1 MNNIRSPAPVGAFY
15 LEKLRGDRMN
25 NEQDI
30 QDIKERL
37 VRIET
42 LLETNNGK
50 VELEL
55 KALEEKIKVANH
67 RIEDLESTITWLW
80 RAIIGAVVGGAI
92 ALLFK

>member
-1 MNNIRSPAPVGAFY
+1 MNSIRSPASVLGCF
-15 LEKLRGDRMN
+15 LFWKWGDKMN
-25 NEQDI
+25 NEQDV
-30 QDIKERL
+30 QDIRERL

-42 LLETNNGK
+42 LLENNSSK
-50 VELEL
+50 NDL
-55 KALEEKIKVANH
+55 KIQGLEEKIKVANH

>member
-1 MNNIRSPAPVGAFY
+1 
-15 LEKLRGDRMN
+15 MN

-67 RIEDLESTITWLW
+67 RIQDLENTISWLW
-80 RAIIGAVVGGAI
+80 KTAIGGILSGALSI
-92 ALLFK
+92 LFNFVNK

>member
-1 MNNIRSPAPVGAFY
+1 
-15 LEKLRGDRMN
+15 MN

-80 RAIIGAVVGGAI
+80 RAIIGAVVGGVI

>member
-1 MNNIRSPAPVGAFY
+1 
-15 LEKLRGDRMN
+15 MN

-50 VELEL
+50 VGLEL

>member
-1 MNNIRSPAPVGAFY
+1 
-15 LEKLRGDRMN
+15 MN

-80 RAIIGAVVGGAI
+80 RAIIGAAVGGAI

>member
-1 MNNIRSPAPVGAFY
+1 MNNIRSPAPVGAFI

>member
-1 MNNIRSPAPVGAFY
+1 
-15 LEKLRGDRMN
+15 MN

>member
-1 MNNIRSPAPVGAFY
+1 
-15 LEKLRGDRMN
+15 MN

-30 QDIKERL
+30 QDIKERF

>member
-1 MNNIRSPAPVGAFY
+1 VLFI

>member
-1 MNNIRSPAPVGAFY
+1 
-15 LEKLRGDRMN
+15 MN

-30 QDIKERL
+30 QDIKDRL

>member
-1 MNNIRSPAPVGAFY
+1 M
-15 LEKLRGDRMN
+15 K